1 MKVVKDIY
9 KQLHLKEPVEK
20 FNSSSFRSNLYY
32 EVCLK
37 ETLEDPYED
46 LARFA
51 VKSLSGVPESED
63 DCWVRQHNVS
73 PGKRKLKSVQFSS
86 KWCLVGW

>member
-20 FNSSSFRSNLYY
+20 FSSSSFRSNLYY

-37 ETLEDPYED
+37 ETLGDPYED
-46 LARFA
+46 LAGFA
-51 VKSLSGVPESED
+51 VKSLSGVPESSD
-63 DCWVRQHNVS
+63 DCWVRQREMFYFSVS
-73 PGKRKLKSVQFSS
+73 PV
-86 KWCLVGW
+86 WV